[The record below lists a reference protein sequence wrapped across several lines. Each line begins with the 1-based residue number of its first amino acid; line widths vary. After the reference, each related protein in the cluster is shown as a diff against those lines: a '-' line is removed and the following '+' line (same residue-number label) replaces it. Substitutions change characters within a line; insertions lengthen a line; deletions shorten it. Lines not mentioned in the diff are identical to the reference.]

1 MNKVVMIGRT
11 CKEIEIRMT
20 GNDTKVTNFTLA
32 VNKRFKR
39 EGDADADFIN
49 CVAFGKTAGFMEQYI
64 GKGRQIAVE
73 GRLQVRNY
81 MKDDNKIY
89 VTEVVVEQVYFAD
102 SKQDSGQNTA
112 INTDVNDGF
121 KPVDDGED
129 ELPF

>member
-1 MNKVVMIGRT
+1 MLIGRT
-11 CKEIEIRMT
+11 CKEIEIRMA

-39 EGDADADFIN
+39 EGDAAADFIN

-81 MKDDNKIY
+81 EKDGNKIY
-89 VTEVVVEQVYFAD
+89 VTEVVVEQVHFAD
-102 SKQDSGQNTA
+102 SKQAATA
-112 INTDVNDGF
+112 DDGF
-121 KPVDDGED
+121 KPVDDDSSLD

>member
-1 MNKVVMIGRT
+1 MNKTMLIGRT
-11 CKEIEIRMT
+11 CKEIEIRMA

-49 CVAFGKTAGFMEQYI
+49 CVAFGKTAEFMEKYI
-64 GKGRQIAVE
+64 QKGRQIAVE

-81 MKDDNKIY
+81 EKDGNKIY

-102 SKQDSGQNTA
+102 SKQA
-112 INTDVNDGF
+112 VATDDGF
-121 KPVDDGED
+121 KSVDDDSSFD